1 MSYGMANR
9 NSFDVIYKG
18 WLKKG
23 TKDEQKKK
31 GFLRSSTRWK
41 KKFCALCKM
50 TENGTDIAY
59 LCIFD
64 KETNVTEISK
74 EFLKLWP
81 HYRVSKKH
89 DPSGKNHEFQ
99 VKTTDEVTRFI
110 AESVTM
116 MDLWVFYIQIQ
127 TKMHPNF
134 AALTTIM

>member
-1 MSYGMANR
+1 MNTLQ
-9 NSFDVIYKG
+9 G

-74 EFLKLWP
+74 
-81 HYRVSKKH
+81 
-89 DPSGKNHEFQ
+89 GKFYQ
-99 VKTTDEVTRFI
+99 I
-110 AESVTM
+110 
-116 MDLWVFYIQIQ
+116 DLWLCPI
-127 TKMHPNF
+127 
-134 AALTTIM
+134 